1 MAKCKGKAMWA
12 YISIPDE
19 KYVPCWRITVC
30 MDSAEAQKL
39 IELGLKK
46 QVKRIDPLT
55 NPEEAELGEYKMKF
69 VRYVDKRGKFTGK
82 NSRPEFIDADNN
94 PFEDILGN
102 GSDVVV
108 KFRPYTWKNTKFGT
122 GVSADLEGVKVINLK
137 PYVPKDAEADAETVT
152 EIVGTDT
159 DDDKW

>member
-12 YISIPDE
+12 FLTKTDD
-19 KYVPCWRITVC
+19 KYQPCWRITVC
-30 MDSAEAQKL
+30 MDSTEAAKL

-69 VRYVDKRGKFTGK
+69 VRYLDKRGAAVGK
-82 NSRPEFIDADNN
+82 NPAPALIDADNE
-94 PFEDILGN
+94 PFTDIVGN

-108 KFRPYTWKNTKFGT
+108 KFRPYTWANKKFGT
-122 GVSADLEGVKVINLK
+122 GVGADLEAVKVINLK
-137 PYVPKDAEADAETVT
+137 PYEPKVTDGQEEETAT
-152 EIVGTDT
+152 VGADT